1 MNWLARLSVQAIR
14 GERET
19 FLWLLRLLQKLNPL
33 NLKIKSW
40 ILIIVALIHFIQ
52 KKWGKVDKI
61 SSKFILCDHVHNS
74 HDHFVLQSI
83 DIAREI
89 WCWSLLGRKGLKGL
103 CHPTFYL
110 FQKLK
115 PFFASIEF
123 QNIMAKF
130 CYLRRS
136 CLLSSV
142 TMDGK
147 DKHGFHA
154 MPARITPWWNCLLP
168 SCL

>member
-1 MNWLARLSVQAIR
+1 MNWLARLSVQATR

-40 ILIIVALIHFIQ
+40 ILIIVALIHSYRRSGVKLIKYQ
-52 KKWGKVDKI
+52 AN
-61 SSKFILCDHVHNS
+61 SSCVIMSLILMTTL
-74 HDHFVLQSI
+74 FYKALTLQ
-83 DIAREI
+83 REI
-89 WCWSLLGRKGLKGL
+89 WRWSLLRLKGLKGL
-103 CHPTFYL
+103 CHPAFYL

-115 PFFASIEF
+115 PLFASIEF

-142 TMDGK
+142 SMDGK

-154 MPARITPWWNCLLP
+154 MPTRITPWWNCLLP